1 MADAERGEV
10 THMPK
15 IPFVAPRSDV
25 QSVMTPATNTQQQ
38 TAPPQTTPQPQQ

>member
-1 MADAERGEV
+1 MSDAEKGEV

-25 QSVMTPATNTQQQ
+25 QAAPAT
-38 TAPPQTTPQPQQ
+38 QPQQ